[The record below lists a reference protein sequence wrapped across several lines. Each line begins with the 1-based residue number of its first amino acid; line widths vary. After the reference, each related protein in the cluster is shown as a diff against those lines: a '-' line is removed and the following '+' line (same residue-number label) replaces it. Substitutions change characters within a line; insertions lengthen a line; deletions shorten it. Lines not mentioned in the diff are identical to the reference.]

1 MVPLGS
7 GIDPRHERYLTQ
19 EAPDPS
25 KSVHCTFP
33 EPIFSR
39 RSFPLFPLKYVGT
52 CLTHFGETPVKALFF
67 VQLCILWLVA
77 LGSLGISAAAL
88 SVVLHEPSA
97 DRVRQPQAVTTEKA
111 PPPVMPKAA
120 AE

>member
-1 MVPLGS
+1 M
-7 GIDPRHERYLTQ
+7 
-19 EAPDPS
+19 
-25 KSVHCTFP
+25 
-33 EPIFSR
+33 
-39 RSFPLFPLKYVGT
+39 
-52 CLTHFGETPVKALFF
+52 KALFF

-111 PPPVMPKAA
+111 PSRVPVKAVLD
-120 AE
+120 